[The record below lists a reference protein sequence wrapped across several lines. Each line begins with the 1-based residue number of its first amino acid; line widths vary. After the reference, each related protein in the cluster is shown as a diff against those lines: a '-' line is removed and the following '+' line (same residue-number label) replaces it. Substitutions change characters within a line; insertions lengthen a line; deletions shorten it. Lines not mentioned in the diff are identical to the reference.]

1 MPSDD
6 IFLPLP
12 VPRDA
17 VPRAYSVRSTVL
29 ISSMRGLRAH
39 GRFDDYVAALAPP
52 HRDAMLS
59 ITAGRW
65 FPIDVA
71 LAHYTACDRLEIDLA
86 TLEKVG
92 FESGRYIN
100 QNVLKVLLR
109 LSRDAGMS
117 PWSALGQTNRLVAR
131 LWQGSA
137 VEVRKL
143 GPKEARLEWV
153 GQPCAQS
160 PYFATAFASFVE
172 GIVTLFCQRAYVRL
186 LGRLGDEETLFYR
199 VQWA

>member
-1 MPSDD
+1 
-6 IFLPLP
+6 
-12 VPRDA
+12 
-17 VPRAYSVRSTVL
+17 
-29 ISSMRGLRAH
+29 MRGLRAC
-39 GRFDDYVAALAPP
+39 GRFDQYVSALEAP
-52 HRDAMLS
+52 HRDVLLS
-59 ITAGRW
+59 ITAGLW
-65 FPIDVA
+65 FPIDLA
-71 LAHYTACDRLEIDLA
+71 LAHYAACDRLDMDLA
-86 TLEKVG
+86 ALEKVG

-137 VEVRKL
+137 IEVRKL

-153 GQPCAQS
+153 GQPCARS

-172 GIVTLFCQRAYVRL
+172 GIVTLFCQRAFVRL
-186 LGRLGDEETLFYR
+186 LARPGDFDTLFYR
-199 VQWA
+199 VQWV